1 MRNDIS
7 IINDLTVLI
16 VIMNVLNVAEKND
29 AAKNIAA
36 YLSRGAYKRVI
47 KKSFQLIIKFIYFY
61 KIYKR
66 FYKISYK

>member
-1 MRNDIS
+1 MKNDIS

-47 KKSFQLIIKFIYFY
+47 KKSFLSLIIFFIKFIKDFI
-61 KIYKR
+61 KFHTNNI
-66 FYKISYK
+66 

>member
-36 YLSRGAYKRVI
+36 YLSRGTYKRVI
-47 KKSFQLIIKFIYFY
+47 KKSFLSLIIFFIKFIKDFI
-61 KIYKR
+61 KFHTNNI
-66 FYKISYK
+66 